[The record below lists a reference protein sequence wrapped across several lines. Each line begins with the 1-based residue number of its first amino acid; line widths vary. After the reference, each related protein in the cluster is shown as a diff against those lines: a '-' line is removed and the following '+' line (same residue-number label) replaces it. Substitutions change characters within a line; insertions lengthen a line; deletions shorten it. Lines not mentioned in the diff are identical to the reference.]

1 MNKIA
6 KYIVTGICVFWG
18 MFIGCFGVFG
28 MPADGERLTW
38 SFIGMKA
45 LLIFIAWLLF
55 ETTKATCPEFWVND
69 ERDECDEQYQDTTV
83 NDGVNVLDGYD
94 PFCLTEGDDYPA
106 PEEFESYVNVKY

>member
-1 MNKIA
+1 MEMNKIA
-6 KYIVTGICVFWG
+6 KYIVTGICVFGG

-28 MPADGERLTW
+28 MPADGER
-38 SFIGMKA
+38 
-45 LLIFIAWLLF
+45 
-55 ETTKATCPEFWVND
+55 
-69 ERDECDEQYQDTTV
+69 DECDEQYQDTAV